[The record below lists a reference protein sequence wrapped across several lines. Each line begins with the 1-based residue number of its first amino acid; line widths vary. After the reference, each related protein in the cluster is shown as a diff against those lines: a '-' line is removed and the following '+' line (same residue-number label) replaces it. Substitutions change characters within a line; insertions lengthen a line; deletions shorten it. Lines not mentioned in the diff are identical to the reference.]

1 MPRKAPDLAQLART
15 LKAPSFSHAAAS
27 ADRAVLEPVSPTTLV
42 LRVDEIKAYEHN
54 PRHAENR
61 EYPRLKDSI
70 RARRGLTT
78 PLTVTKRPGDDLYT
92 IAAGG
97 NSRLRALKELV
108 EETQDEVFASVTCR
122 FEPWD
127 SECQT
132 FANHLIENDIR
143 GTMTFGDK
151 ARAILDWQRL
161 YEANH
166 PEEGRLTQ
174 RRLADCLAAAGY
186 TVPRSLVTRWL
197 ETAELLLPHLPIA
210 FGSGLGRP
218 AAERLLRLRMCCAQ
232 YWNENAAT
240 KSPNTDCAFDDL
252 FAHVSAQRDRHC
264 ADWDHELFQSA
275 LTSQVAS
282 ALGLD
287 RKRVALD
294 IDSLYHGCAVELAE
308 TEVTRSPLERDPQ
321 GLKSEW
327 AFARA
332 REVDAAKKARAMARI
347 GARAG
352 ATIEQA
358 HDHHESASTPVGDA
372 SAPTARR
379 DPRQEVRAL
388 RDRNYAAAHR
398 LAAGHAL
405 DPFLRSVEI
414 GLGFFIEAPEPSAVP
429 TQSKDAA
436 TLPGEGLVLNGIRSG
451 LWWLLC
457 LTADQLVPARIGA
470 LGRVAPAS
478 WFVELMSGLPKRSP
492 ETDPVA
498 ALHLLVGE
506 PTAQGL
512 VSEVLM
518 NPGFAGED
526 LAAFNELLRGCR
538 ALCALA
544 EHDGEELWGIKS

>member
-15 LKAPSFSHAAAS
+15 LKAPSFSRAAS
-27 ADRAVLEPVSPTTLV
+27 NTDQAVLEPVSPTTIV
-42 LRVDEIKAYEHN
+42 LRIEEIKAYERN

-97 NSRLRALKELV
+97 NSRLRALKELA
-108 EETQDEVFASVTCR
+108 EETQDEVFGFVTCR

-132 FANHLIENDIR
+132 FANHLIENDVR

-151 ARAILDWQRL
+151 ARSILDWRRL

-166 PEEGRLTQ
+166 PDEGRLSQ
-174 RRLADCLAAAGY
+174 RRLAECLAAAGY
-186 TVPRSLVTRWL
+186 TVPRSLITRWL

-240 KSPNTDCAFDDL
+240 KSPNTDCAFDEV
-252 FAHVSAQRDRHC
+252 FARVSAQHDRHC
-264 ADWDHELFQSA
+264 ADWDHEHFQSA
-275 LTSQVAS
+275 LTVHVST

-287 RKRVALD
+287 QKRVALD
-294 IDSLYHGCAVELAE
+294 IDSLYHGCAVEPVE
-308 TEVTRSPLERDPQ
+308 PEVPRSPLERDPQ

-332 REVDAAKKARAMARI
+332 READAAKKARAMART

-352 ATIEQA
+352 AMKLARDQP
-358 HDHHESASTPVGDA
+358 DVVSTPVADTGPEA
-372 SAPTARR
+372 ARE
-379 DPRQEVRAL
+379 DPHQAIRML
-388 RDRNYAAAHR
+388 RERNYAAARR
-398 LAAGHAL
+398 LAARHAL

-414 GLGFFIEAPEPSAVP
+414 GRGFFIEPPEPSAVRVE
-429 TQSKDAA
+429 SKDTA
-436 TLPGEGLVLNGIRSG
+436 TAPGQGLVLNGIHSG

-457 LTADQLVPARIGA
+457 LAADQLVPAHIAA

-478 WFVELMSGLPKRSP
+478 WLVELMSGLPKRSP
-492 ETDPVA
+492 DTNPVA

-512 VSEVLM
+512 MSDLTSPTFPEED
-518 NPGFAGED
+518 FAV
-526 LAAFNELLRGCR
+526 FNELLRGSR

-544 EHDGEELWGIKS
+544 VHDGEDLWGTKS